1 MSSDEENE
9 AEASR
14 IFTQRSN
21 LEFNH
26 EFLGRK
32 SVKKIENDKK
42 IRDMTLELNKA
53 REEVDEYR
61 QKAEEYGSRLKEINK
76 KEHESELAIK
86 LLKEELGRLRDVE
99 KNYDGLKEDYGK
111 IMREKK
117 ENEILRKKI
126 AELDEQIK
134 DLKNRNTI
142 ELDKS
147 MKAPEPRVLTPTE
160 EQTLTEPSVLLCH
173 LKNNPFSLAVK
184 EFQENEAKKRK
195 LDSVGSEVDCQKLLE
210 AAEEIQ
216 KLKQEITKLMEQ
228 RERAA
233 TFTAESARR
242 YREIVR
248 FITGYDIKMRNEEYI
263 EVSSVYDPSNQFS
276 FQRIGKE
283 MNVLDNEYARNWIHL
298 MQTYLPGSLPSFMS
312 ATTIE
317 LYMKQAKNPQK
328 KK

>member
-21 LEFNH
+21 LEFNQ

-32 SVKKIENDKK
+32 SLKNVEHDKK

-53 REEVDEYR
+53 REEVDEYK
-61 QKAEEYGSRLKEINK
+61 QKAEEYGSRLKEINR
-76 KEHESELAIK
+76 KEHESEKAIK
-86 LLKEELGRLRDVE
+86 LLKEELGRLRDIE
-99 KNYDGLKEDYGK
+99 RNYNGLKDDFAK
-111 IMREKK
+111 ITKEKK
-117 ENEILRKKI
+117 ENEILKKQI
-126 AELDEQIK
+126 AEMDQQIK

-142 ELDKS
+142 E
-147 MKAPEPRVLTPTE
+147 APELGTLNQNPE
-160 EQTLTEPSVLLCH
+160 HTLTEPSVLLCH
-173 LKNNPFSLAVK
+173 LKDNPFSLAVR
-184 EFQENEAKKRK
+184 EFQESEAKKRK
-195 LDSVGSEVDCQKLLE
+195 LDSVNSEVSSQKLFE
-210 AAEEIQ
+210 AQEEIQ

-283 MNVLDNEYARNWIHL
+283 MNVLDNEYARKWIHL
-298 MQTYLPGSLPSFMS
+298 MQKYLPGSLPSFMS
-312 ATTIE
+312 AVTIE
-317 LYMKQAKNPQK
+317 LYAKNAKNTQK
-328 KK
+328 